1 MRYDLSL
8 NNSLQIVAKSVSE
21 RLIIWFHYLKF
32 DHGFTHKCL
41 YWRLK
46 LCDNKLLKY
55 VPSMVVSS
63 LHCLRKSYTL
73 VAWIVALFSLEF
85 VVVRCF
91 IRVFWSLYS
100 LLHSLLFPPFWHV
113 GLDVLFVFC
122 AARWYFVSCP
132 PRSFRSSTLPL
143 IWNF

>member
-1 MRYDLSL
+1 MT
-8 NNSLQIVAKSVSE
+8 KSVSE
-21 RLIIWFHYLKF
+21 RLIIWFHYLIF
-32 DHGFTHKCL
+32 DLGCL

-46 LCDNKLLKY
+46 IYDNKLLKY

-63 LHCLRKSYTL
+63 LHCLRKSYIS
-73 VAWIVALFSLEF
+73 VAWIVALFSLKFVALFSLKF
-85 VVVRCF
+85 VVIRCF
-91 IRVFWSLYS
+91 IRVFWSLCS